1 MTQLMLHKSSGK
13 SIADSESRNR
23 MIEIR
28 TVLEKIRPLD
38 HKLKYQVDKLIKTA
52 TTGGQL
58 SFGQEFLMCVL

>member
-13 SIADSESRNR
+13 SIANIESRNR

-52 TTGGQL
+52 TTGGQWTL
-58 SFGQEFLMCVL
+58 DQGFLMCVL